1 MKNSKVLFLDLVN
14 QIKIDESRDEI
25 QSMVYIL
32 LENLF
37 SLSRADILS
46 EKEVAIHDADWRRI
60 EVDHQAYKPS

>member
-14 QIKIDESRDEI
+14 QIKIDENRDEI

-37 SLSRADILS
+37 SLSRTDILA
-46 EKEVAIHDADWRRI
+46 EKEVDCSR
-60 EVDHQAYKPS
+60 P